1 MTIDRR
7 GFLIGLGATGLMAAL
22 PRIALG
28 VSGPGTRVL
37 VVLLR
42 GAMDG
47 LDALR
52 PYADPNYAKLRGVLA
67 DAGELGRKLDGTFAL
82 HPSLVFMATLFD
94 QKQLLPVVAIAPPYR
109 QRSHFDAQDCLE
121 NGTATPGGARD
132 GWLDRSVRALP
143 GSEGLALA
151 AVMPLIFR
159 GGGPVSN
166 WSPPLPQAAD
176 EALVQRLMPLYAAD
190 RGLADNFTRA
200 MAEGNGDAATMSMA
214 GGGRNNGQLVAMM
227 TAAAGFMSKTDGPRV
242 SFVEDTGWDSHRGQA
257 AQLKRK
263 LAELDA
269 GLKAFHGAAT
279 SIWKDTVVVIATEF
293 GRTAAVNGTAGTD
306 HGTGGTLFLAGGAVK
321 GGRIA
326 GDWPGLAPA
335 NLNDGRDLRATTDMR
350 AVFKGVLE
358 QHLGLAPAAIETQ
371 VFPDSRA
378 VAAFPGLVTAMRT
391 A

>member
-1 MTIDRR
+1 MIVDRR
-7 GFLIGLGATGLMAAL
+7 SFLIGLGATGLMAAL

-28 VSGPGTRVL
+28 ASGPGTKIL

-47 LDALR
+47 MEALR
-52 PYADPNYAKLRGVLA
+52 PYADPNFARLRGALA
-67 DAGELGRKLDGTFAL
+67 DAGDLGSKLDGTFAL
-82 HPSLVFMATLFD
+82 HPSLSFMASLYAG
-94 QKQLLPVVAIAPPYR
+94 KQLLPVVAVAPPYR

-143 GSEGLALA
+143 GSDGLALA

-159 GGGPVSN
+159 GGGAVSN

-190 RGLADNFTRA
+190 RHLADNFTRA
-200 MAEGNGDAATMSMA
+200 MAESNDSTGTMAS
-214 GGGRNNGQLVAMM
+214 GGRNNGQLVAMM
-227 TAAAGFMSKTDGPRV
+227 TAAAGFMSKADGPRV
-242 SFVEDTGWDSHRGQA
+242 GFVEDTGWDSHRGQA

-269 GLKAFHGAAT
+269 GLKAFHDGASA
-279 SIWKDTVVVIATEF
+279 IWPKTVVIIATEF

-306 HGTGGTLFLAGGAVK
+306 HGTGGTLFLAGGAVN
-321 GGRIA
+321 GGKIA
-326 GDWPGLAPA
+326 GAWPGLAPA
-335 NLNDGRDLRATTDMR
+335 NLNDGRDLRTTTDMR
-350 AVFKGVLE
+350 AVFKSVLE
-358 QHLGLAPAAIETQ
+358 QHLGMDPAAIESR

-378 VAAFPGLVTAMRT
+378 VAAVPGLIATSKTA
-391 A
+391 